1 MIELLANQDVLG
13 ALFMFISFLLIAVTA
28 VIFHL

>member
-1 MIELLANQDVLG
+1 MTDILTNQDVLG
-13 ALFMFISFLLIAVTA
+13 GLFMLISFLLIAVTT